1 MHSLCSLS
9 SLCWKLV
16 LSILVLLLGSNSPNT
31 NNNSCHS
38 SNTNNNSC
46 HSSNTNFQIMPSS
59 TSLLN
64 VTTTPVSVIQNARPS
79 TLAYRHSSFS
89 DKPTCSTAQILSP
102 QQPPLTAAI
111 HSKVSI
117 SSASSNQ
124 RMVNANVQNCRSKN
138 LMNVAQP
145 SRQVSNQGDLRSCPV
160 ANEDAIFLA
169 QDCTRYFLK
178 LVKNSFL

>member
-1 MHSLCSLS
+1 MALS

-31 NNNSCHS
+31 NNNSCDS
-38 SNTNNNSC
+38 ANTNNNSC

-64 VTTTPVSVIQNARPS
+64 VATTPVSVIQNARPS
-79 TLAYRHSSFS
+79 TLVYRHSSFS
-89 DKPTCSTAQILSP
+89 DKPTCSTAQIISP

-111 HSKVSI
+111 HSNVPI
-117 SSASSNQ
+117 SSASRNQ
-124 RMVNANVQNCRSKN
+124 PTANAKVQNRRSKN
-138 LMNVAQP
+138 LMNLAQP

-160 ANEDAIFLA
+160 ANDDVIFLEP
-169 QDCTRYFLK
+169 DCTRYFLK
-178 LVKNSFL
+178 LVINLFV

>member
-1 MHSLCSLS
+1 MSSSTPFFPQSLTNITSFTLS
-9 SLCWKLV
+9 NL
-16 LSILVLLLGSNSPNT
+16 
-31 NNNSCHS
+31 
-38 SNTNNNSC
+38 
-46 HSSNTNFQIMPSS
+46 PSS
-59 TSLLN
+59 T
-64 VTTTPVSVIQNARPS
+64 VSVQISTPTNVLFPSASIQSSVTDKRTSLPVP
-79 TLAYRHSSFS
+79 LA
-89 DKPTCSTAQILSP
+89 SP